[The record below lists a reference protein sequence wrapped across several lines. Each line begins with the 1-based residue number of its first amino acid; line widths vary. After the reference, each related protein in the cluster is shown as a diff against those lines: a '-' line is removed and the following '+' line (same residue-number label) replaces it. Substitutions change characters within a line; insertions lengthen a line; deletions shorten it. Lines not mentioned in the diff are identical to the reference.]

1 MSPRAFLIVF
11 AAIAAIAASWYGTGR
26 TAAEPAYRFG
36 KVDRGDISDIVT
48 ATGTLNAVT
57 TVQIGSQ
64 VSGRIAA
71 IHADFND
78 RVKKG
83 DVLAQIDPT
92 PFEAQVA
99 QAEGNSTKARA
110 ASQRTSAAVEVARAN
125 ELIAAS
131 EVVSSQ
137 ASLNKAQVLAENAE
151 RTWNRVRE
159 LEQRKMMST
168 SELDGAQTELSR
180 AKAEVRAAL
189 AQVESARAR
198 AGASRSQVRQAL
210 AETEANRGE
219 MALADAQVLLARTN
233 LGFTRIVSP
242 IDGIVVSRNVDVGQT
257 VAASFQAPVL
267 FLIADDLTRMQIIAN
282 VDEADIG
289 RVREGQEATFTVDA
303 YPQRTF
309 RGRVSQ
315 IRLAPIVS
323 QNVVTY
329 HVVVEVANPR
339 LLLKPGMTSNVSLL
353 VARRSDALRVPNAAL
368 AFNPP
373 GAPRSAPSAER
384 AGSEVRPQRGDGA
397 RSEGRRGEGRGGRRG
412 SREGTGATTA
422 TSHPETGQA
431 ATLAHFDS
439 SEGSS
444 DSERPR
450 RQGVHVLRGAEA
462 VRVGVTTGITDGS
475 YTELLSDAL
484 REGDEVI
491 VGTTGG
497 SSAENRSSS
506 PAGLLRMRGGRGGS
520 SRL

>member
-159 LEQRKMMST
+159 LEQRKMMSR
-168 SELDGAQTELSR
+168 SELDGAQTELAR
-180 AKAEVRAAL
+180 AKAEVRAAA

-198 AGASRSQVRQAL
+198 AGASQSQVRQAL

-219 MALADAQVLLARTN
+219 VALA
-233 LGFTRIVSP
+233 
-242 IDGIVVSRNVDVGQT
+242 
-257 VAASFQAPVL
+257 
-267 FLIADDLTRMQIIAN
+267 
-282 VDEADIG
+282 EA
-289 RVREGQEATFTVDA
+289 
-303 YPQRTF
+303 
-309 RGRVSQ
+309 
-315 IRLAPIVS
+315 
-323 QNVVTY
+323 
-329 HVVVEVANPR
+329 
-339 LLLKPGMTSNVSLL
+339 
-353 VARRSDALRVPNAAL
+353 
-368 AFNPP
+368 
-373 GAPRSAPSAER
+373 
-384 AGSEVRPQRGDGA
+384 
-397 RSEGRRGEGRGGRRG
+397 
-412 SREGTGATTA
+412 
-422 TSHPETGQA
+422 
-431 ATLAHFDS
+431 
-439 SEGSS
+439 
-444 DSERPR
+444 
-450 RQGVHVLRGAEA
+450 
-462 VRVGVTTGITDGS
+462 
-475 YTELLSDAL
+475 
-484 REGDEVI
+484 
-491 VGTTGG
+491 
-497 SSAENRSSS
+497 
-506 PAGLLRMRGGRGGS
+506 
-520 SRL
+520 